1 MKLLGLA
8 KGCPKG
14 YNIIGIL
21 LIKHYIMAAFLNE
34 VYYIRPLQSRLL
46 AVLSLNVSLS
56 SSLANQHPLPPLP
69 SLPPILSFRFTPI
82 PHITFELNTYSYFSL
97 QDG

>member
-1 MKLLGLA
+1 MRMKLLGLA

-69 SLPPILSFRFTPI
+69 PILSFRFTPI
-82 PHITFELNTYSYFSL
+82 PHITFELNTYVYFTL
-97 QDG
+97 

>member
-1 MKLLGLA
+1 MNEAIRASQKVGQ
-8 KGCPKG
+8 KG
-14 YNIIGIL
+14 YSIIGIL

-69 SLPPILSFRFTPI
+69 ILSFRFTPI